1 MFVLFFAV
9 WVLLNGRLNWEIAA
23 FGAGLSA
30 ALYLFCCRFMHYSIK
45 RDWDTIKRLPRLAVL
60 FAVLVWEIVKACF
73 ALLPFIYTRKEPD
86 PVVARF
92 TTDRVKSETGRV
104 FLANCIT
111 MTPGTITGSLK
122 DGEYLVHCLDRS
134 MAVGLDSSRFVEK
147 LEKWEDM

>member
-9 WVLLNGRLNWEIAA
+9 WVLLNGRLNWEVAA